1 MQRPLSTTARQTRL
15 GKVTAFFLASVLYWA
30 AQYVYVPTLPAYVK
44 SSVASLAAVGV
55 VLSMYGLWSAIL
67 RVPTGIFVD
76 ASRRERPVVVIG
88 FFLASAGALVM
99 GRRSGSTGA
108 LILGRAL
115 TGASTATW
123 VPVMVMFSRFF
134 PAERM
139 IFATSL
145 LAASTSA
152 GQVIATACTGYL
164 NGLGGYSLAFY
175 TGAVLAACAALII
188 WAASAR
194 TERRGLTS
202 TVSARSILAVFVR
215 PEVLLPSLTSA
226 VCQFGLWA
234 IVYSFLPLLARQI
247 GASDVAV
254 SLLLTFNLLA
264 NTATNVFAT
273 LRVSVAMRR
282 RWLLLSFVA
291 FAVGAGVAALAH
303 SVAGLSCATIVIGA
317 ANGIFYPLL
326 VGLSIESVDTAH
338 RSTAMGIHQA
348 IYALGMFAGP
358 WAGGILSD
366 ALGMRVMFGIMGA
379 FCLPTASA
387 LVFFIDRKRVTGL
400 ADRDS

>member
-1 MQRPLSTTARQTRL
+1 MQRPMSTVPRQTRP
-15 GKVTAFFLASVLYWA
+15 GRVAAFFVASVLYWA
-30 AQYVYVPTLPAYVK
+30 AQYIYVPTLPAYVK
-44 SSVASLAAVGV
+44 SSVASLSAVGV

-76 ASRRERPVVVIG
+76 ASRRERPIVVIG
-88 FFLASAGALVM
+88 FLLSSAGALVM
-99 GRRSGSTGA
+99 GRGGSAGA
-108 LILGRAL
+108 LMFGRAL

-123 VPVMVMFSRFF
+123 VPVMVMFSSFF

-145 LAASTSA
+145 LAASTSV

-194 TERRGLTS
+194 TESRGLVS
-202 TVSARSILAVFVR
+202 TVSTRSILAVFVR

-234 IVYSFLPLLARQI
+234 IVYAFLPLLARQM

-254 SLLLTFNLLA
+254 SVLLTVNLLA
-264 NTATNVFAT
+264 NAATNVFT
-273 LRVSVAMRR
+273 TFRVSAVMRQ
-282 RWLLLSFVA
+282 RWLLLSFAA
-291 FAVGAGVAALAH
+291 FAVGAGVAALAQ
-303 SVAGLSCATIVIGA
+303 SVVGLSCATIIIGA

-326 VGLSIESVDTAH
+326 VGLSIERVDVSH

-348 IYALGMFAGP
+348 IYALGTFAGP

-366 ALGMRVMFGIMGA
+366 ALGMRVMFGIMGG
-379 FCLPTASA
+379 FCLPMASA
-387 LVFFIDRKRVTGL
+387 LVLLADRKRRTDL

>member
-1 MQRPLSTTARQTRL
+1 MQRPISTVSRQIRL
-15 GKVTAFFLASVLYWA
+15 GRVATFFLASVFYWA

-44 SSVASLAAVGV
+44 SSVTSLAGVGV

-76 ASRRERPVVVIG
+76 ASRRERPIVVVG
-88 FFLASAGALVM
+88 FLLASAGALVM
-99 GRRSGSTGA
+99 GRGGSTGA
-108 LILGRAL
+108 LMLGRAL

-123 VPVMVMFSRFF
+123 VPVMVMFSSFF

-145 LAASTSA
+145 LAASTSV

-194 TERRGLTS
+194 TESRGLVS
-202 TVSARSILAVFVR
+202 TVSTRSILAVFVR

-234 IVYSFLPLLARQI
+234 IVYAFLPLLARQM

-254 SLLLTFNLLA
+254 SVLLTVNLLA
-264 NTATNVFAT
+264 NAATNVFT
-273 LRVSVAMRR
+273 TFRVSAVMRQ
-282 RWLLLSFVA
+282 RWLLLSFAA
-291 FAVGAGVAALAH
+291 FAVGAGVAALAQ
-303 SVAGLSCATIVIGA
+303 SVVGLSCATIIIGA

-326 VGLSIESVDTAH
+326 VGLSIERVDVSH

-348 IYALGMFAGP
+348 IYALGTFAGP

-366 ALGMRVMFGIMGA
+366 ALGMRVMFGIMGG
-379 FCLPTASA
+379 FCLPMASA
-387 LVFFIDRKRVTGL
+387 LVLLADRKRRTDL